1 VDDREA
7 AIGIRRYTAMSNEFP
22 KSTSQFPQLG
32 GSEVSDVPLRSSNP
46 HASGPALYATL
57 KIAELLKNSPIP
69 IEDLPKNL
77 ALYQRRDVIADILS
91 INDIYKKIKHVPGVL
106 MEFGTLWGRRL
117 ALLIALREIYEP
129 YDYTRQ
135 VIGFDTFAGFP
146 DVHHNDGSHTEIRS
160 GSMSVTPGYEQHL
173 TQVLNIH
180 EMESYHAHFRRF
192 ELKRGDV
199 RQTLPEYL
207 TSHPEA
213 IVSLAYFDMDL
224 YEPTRACLEL
234 LRPRLIRGSILA
246 FDELVHPAYPG
257 ETIAL
262 LESLDLK
269 PSAVE
274 KLPYGRSPTMITV

>member
-1 VDDREA
+1 
-7 AIGIRRYTAMSNEFP
+7 MSNEFQ
-22 KSTSQFPQLG
+22 KDTSQFSQLAS
-32 GSEVSDVPLRSSNP
+32 SEASDVLSRPSNP
-46 HASGPALYATL
+46 HISEPALYARA
-57 KIAELLKNSPIP
+57 KISDLLKNSPIP

-91 INDIYKKIKHVPGVL
+91 MNEIYKKIKHVPGVL

-117 ALLIALREIYEP
+117 ALLIALRELYEP
-129 YDYTRQ
+129 YDYTRK
-135 VIGFDTFAGFP
+135 VIGFDTFSGFP
-146 DVHHNDGSHTEIRS
+146 DVHHNDGSHEEIRS

-180 EMESYHAHFRRF
+180 EMESHYAHFRRF
-192 ELKRGDV
+192 ELKCGDV

-207 TSHPEA
+207 ASHPET
-213 IVSLAYFDMDL
+213 IVSLAYFDLDL
-224 YEPTRACLEL
+224 YEPTRACLEF
-234 LRPRLIRGSILA
+234 LRPRLMPGSILA

-269 PSAVE
+269 PSTVE